1 MILKISKFI
10 ALAVLAIVLP
20 LMLCAF
26 KQKNMANDMTV
37 VRLETTLG
45 NIDIKL
51 YNETPGHKEN
61 FINNVKDGAYDGV
74 LFHRVINEFM
84 VQTGDPSSKTATKG
98 QMLGSSDHGEE
109 IPAEFVYPKLFHK
122 RGAIAA
128 ARTGDNVN
136 PEKKSSGSQFYIVTG
151 KKYNEQELIQMEK
164 SIQNRQKQSVFQDL
178 CSENRDEIFR
188 LRKERNS
195 AGLTELQEKLIKQTE
210 DTVKSNLFHFT
221 PEQKKEYTENGGT
234 PFLDGS
240 YTVYG
245 EVISGMEVVDSLQ
258 TVKTDSNDRPIE
270 DVKIIKAIIL

>member
-20 LMLCAF
+20 LMLCTF

-109 IPAEFVYPKLFHK
+109 IPAEFVYPELFHK

-164 SIQNRQKQSVFQDL
+164 SIQNRQKQSIFQDL

-210 DTVKSNLFHFT
+210 DTVKSHLFHFT

-245 EVISGMEVVDSLQ
+245 EVVSGMEVVDSLQ
-258 TVKTDSNDRPIE
+258 TVKTDSNDRPVD

>member
-1 MILKISKFI
+1 MIFKISKFI
-10 ALAVLAIVLP
+10 VLAVLAIVLP
-20 LMLCAF
+20 LILCAF
-26 KQKNMANDMTV
+26 KQDSMVNDMTV

-84 VQTGDPSSKTATKG
+84 VQTGDPASKTATKG

-178 CSENRDEIFR
+178 CSENRDEIIR

-195 AGLTELQEKLIKQTE
+195 AGLSELQDKLIKQTE

-221 PEQKKEYTENGGT
+221 PEQKTEYTVNGGT

-245 EVISGMEVVDSLQ
+245 EVVSGMEVVDSLQ
-258 TVKTDSNDRPIE
+258 AVKTDSNDRPLE

>member
-1 MILKISKFI
+1 MIFKISKFI
-10 ALAVLAIVLP
+10 VLAVLAIVLP
-20 LMLCAF
+20 LILCAF
-26 KQKNMANDMTV
+26 KQDSMVNDMTV

-84 VQTGDPSSKTATKG
+84 VQTGDPASKTATKG

-178 CSENRDEIFR
+178 CSEHRDEIIR

-195 AGLTELQEKLIKQTE
+195 AGLSELQDKLIKQTE

-221 PEQKKEYTENGGT
+221 PEQKTEYTVNGGT

-245 EVISGMEVVDSLQ
+245 EVVSGMEVVDSLQ
-258 TVKTDSNDRPIE
+258 AVKTDSNDRPLE

>member
-164 SIQNRQKQSVFQDL
+164 SIQNRQKQSIFQDL
-178 CSENRDEIFR
+178 CSENRYEIFR

>member
-10 ALAVLAIVLP
+10 ALAVLDIVFQI
-20 LMLCAF
+20 MLCAF
-26 KQKNMANDMTV
+26 KQKNMENDMTV

-109 IPAEFVYPKLFHK
+109 IPAEFVYPELFHK

-164 SIQNRQKQSVFQDL
+164 SIQNRQKQSIFQDL

-210 DTVKSNLFHFT
+210 DTVKSHLFHFT
-221 PEQKKEYTENGGT
+221 PEQKKGYTENGGT

>member
-1 MILKISKFI
+1 MIFKISKFI
-10 ALAVLAIVLP
+10 VLAVLAIVLP
-20 LMLCAF
+20 LILCAF
-26 KQKNMANDMTV
+26 KQDSMVNDMTV

-84 VQTGDPSSKTATKG
+84 VQTGDPASKTATKG

-178 CSENRDEIFR
+178 CSEHRDEIIR

-195 AGLTELQEKLIKQTE
+195 AGLSELQDKLIKQTE

-221 PEQKKEYTENGGT
+221 PEQKTEYTVNGGT

-245 EVISGMEVVDSLQ
+245 EVVSGMEVLDSLQ
-258 TVKTDSNDRPIE
+258 AVKTDSNDRPLE

>member
-1 MILKISKFI
+1 MIFKISKFI
-10 ALAVLAIVLP
+10 VLAVLAIVLP
-20 LMLCAF
+20 LILCAF
-26 KQKNMANDMTV
+26 KQDSMVNDMTV

-84 VQTGDPSSKTATKG
+84 VQTGDPASKTATKG

-178 CSENRDEIFR
+178 CSENRDEIIR

-195 AGLTELQEKLIKQTE
+195 AGLSELQDKLIKQTE

-221 PEQKKEYTENGGT
+221 PEQKTEYTVNGGT

-245 EVISGMEVVDSLQ
+245 EVVSGMEVVDSLQ
-258 TVKTDSNDRPIE
+258 TVKTDSNDRPLE